1 MDNITAYTIVL
12 SFIGI
17 IISVASLIFAIIY
30 FIKITKLQNIQ
41 ETLIKKTD
49 LLDNIKYAIFPLC
62 ALYPEKGKM
71 IPGEVVI
78 KTICN
83 YFKCDEWKAIEFFN
97 LKDPCL
103 NLIDWNKLFI
113 KEDK

>member
-1 MDNITAYTIVL
+1 MNNITAYTIIL

-41 ETLIKKTD
+41 ETLIKKAD
-49 LLDNIKYAIFPLC
+49 LLDNIKCAIIPSC
-62 ALYPEKGKM
+62 VLYPEKGKM

-83 YFKCDEWKAIEFFN
+83 YFKCDEWKAISLIKNEDDC
-97 LKDPCL
+97 LK
-103 NLIDWNKLFI
+103 LIDWDKLGV
-113 KEDK
+113 KE